1 MDQST
6 TALSVFGGGVGGG
19 RKQWSR
25 GNEMESIN
33 TDGGGGVM
41 KKHKERTVVQ
51 EEGGGV

>member
-19 RKQWSR
+19 RKRWSR

-33 TDGGGGVM
+33 TDGGGGV